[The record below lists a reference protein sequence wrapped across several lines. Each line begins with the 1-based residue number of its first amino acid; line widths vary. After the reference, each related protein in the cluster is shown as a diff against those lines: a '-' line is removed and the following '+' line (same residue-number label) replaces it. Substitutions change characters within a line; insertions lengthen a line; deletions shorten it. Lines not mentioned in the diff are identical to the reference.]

1 MVTWRSIRPDGISWI
16 RPPVKL
22 SSKTRGLASKSG
34 PRITCFQTCSLRN
47 TSYYQCV
54 TYPSS
59 ALFNRPIIVQALA
72 SYFIQRE
79 PFVETAKKTRKTEPR
94 KKHKLKRKY
103 NSINVIKVM
112 FADRLAEKTNAI
124 VINEKLEYPMHA
136 SKRAPK
142 QVEDK
147 LNEKEQLKVAKTLE
161 DWNSGKIKSESA
173 KHL

>member
-1 MVTWRSIRPDGISWI
+1 
-16 RPPVKL
+16 
-22 SSKTRGLASKSG
+22 
-34 PRITCFQTCSLRN
+34 
-47 TSYYQCV
+47 
-54 TYPSS
+54 
-59 ALFNRPIIVQALA
+59 
-72 SYFIQRE
+72 
-79 PFVETAKKTRKTEPR
+79 
-94 KKHKLKRKY
+94 
-103 NSINVIKVM
+103 M
-112 FADRLAEKTNAI
+112 FADRLAEKTNVI